1 MRGMDR
7 VLHAQAGWCSVTITL
22 DTPML
27 GPMDVT
33 RDRLVDQFRGHAY
46 DDATVAR
53 FADALIAHTGRF
65 GLRAS
70 IIAAQIAKETG
81 FFHYGGQVKANQ
93 FNLAGLGSTNDG
105 AAGLH
110 YPDIETGVAAV
121 CAHHMTYIF
130 GDTANWPPALQQF
143 VALDLRHD
151 AVLSTGQGGKV
162 RLLGDYTNGRW
173 AFTSGIAVGSLA
185 NGYAAGIA
193 QLANQF
199 TTGDS
204 GTQGGT
210 MLRIIVAAGH
220 ENIGKIT
227 DDKGVDG
234 DLLSHDTGALGE
246 PAWTV
251 AWSHALTNLL
261 TAAGVNAVR
270 TDSIFHQ
277 DVFGQDADLVIVG
290 HCDGV
295 NPLIPQHCMAATVH
309 RGPST
314 TAADSHAD
322 NFITNWRNIYPT
334 KVGIPANG
342 PITNDMTQEYEGEYR
357 TANTPMVLIEHC
369 IIGSANGVRTDA
381 PTPEQGAAADFA
393 AVAMTLKLA
402 TTHVIDGTPVG
413 EGFWQ
418 IYNTVNDVT
427 DARHRI
433 FGKLVKGEHD
443 AVLTKTDGTKIPVT
457 AATFERLT
465 LIWDRG
471 VTQPP
476 EDVRVPL
483 VGETVTAA

>member
-1 MRGMDR
+1 M
-7 VLHAQAGWCSVTITL
+7 
-22 DTPML
+22 
-27 GPMDVT
+27 
-33 RDRLVDQFRGHAY
+33 
-46 DDATVAR
+46 
-53 FADALIAHTGRF
+53 AHTGRF
-65 GLRAS
+65 GLQAS

-81 FFHYGGQVKANQ
+81 FFRYGGQVQANQ
-93 FNLAGLGSTNDG
+93 FNLAGLGATNGG

-121 CAHHMTYIF
+121 CAHHMTYMF
-130 GDTANWPPALQQF
+130 GETANWPAAVQQF
-143 VALDLRHD
+143 VALDQRHD

-173 AFTSGIAVGSLA
+173 AFTPGIPVGSLA
-185 NGYAAGIA
+185 NGYATGIA

-199 TTGDS
+199 TTD
-204 GTQGGT
+204 TPGGT
-210 MLRIIVAAGH
+210 MVRIIVAAGH
-220 ENIGKIT
+220 ENIASIT
-227 DDKGVDG
+227 NDKGVNADA
-234 DLLSHDTGALGE
+234 LRHDTGAAGE
-246 PAWTV
+246 LAWTV
-251 AWSHALTNLL
+251 AWSRALTNLL

-270 TDSIFHQ
+270 TDCLFHQ

-314 TAADSHAD
+314 TAADSRAD
-322 NFITNWRNIYPT
+322 NFITNWTNIYPT

-342 PITNDMTQEYEGEYR
+342 PITDDMTQEYEGEYR

-369 IIGSANGVRTDA
+369 ITGSANGVRTDV

-393 AVAMTLKLA
+393 AVAMTFRLA
-402 TTHVIDGTPVG
+402 TAHVIDGIPVG

-418 IYNTVNDVT
+418 IYNTVD
-427 DARHRI
+427 DATNARNRI

-443 AVLTKTDGTKIPVT
+443 AVLTRTDGTKIPVT
-457 AATFERLT
+457 AARFERVT

-471 VTQPP
+471 ATPP
-476 EDVRVPL
+476 PGDVRVPL
-483 VGETVTAA
+483 VGEIVTAA